1 LNISARRLFQAA
13 PGLPARREAEM
24 LTSEA
29 VAC

>member
-1 LNISARRLFQAA
+1 LNISAHRLFQAA
-13 PGLPARREAEM
+13 LGSPARGEAEM